1 MSFYQILKSICSF
14 PNSQHFSLSKIDV
27 TDNPNQ

>member
-1 MSFYQILKSICSF
+1 MSFFQILKSICSF

-27 TDNPNQ
+27 TDMLA